1 MYDAGA
7 KGCFDVMATQG
18 YGFFSGPTDQR
29 MRPTMSGFSRSL
41 YLRDM
46 MVRNGDAETP
56 IWISEAAWNPVDS
69 PEVPEMPLKEQFG
82 SVTREQAAR
91 YMPLAY
97 DRAQREWPW
106 VGVINYWFFKRP
118 SEDDK
123 NQPYYY
129 FRMVE
134 PDFTPLP
141 VYESMKQYVASTPPT
156 LYAGVH
162 QADDWALQ
170 QDEEGGLIAMSTTLA
185 GQALQAR
192 EVTFTYSGTGF
203 SLRWIGL
210 MSNKLKIS
218 VDDAE
223 PVTSLAPALSALEI
237 EVTPL
242 LWTETPVTETLTAAT
257 HTVTLT
263 AETPFL
269 LESVTIYDSTRAHL
283 TPIIAGGAALG
294 LAALA
299 GLGWALWRRLMP

>member
-106 VGVINYWFFKRP
+106 VGVINYWFFKLP
-118 SEDDK
+118 GEDRR
-123 NQPYYY
+123 NEAFYY

-141 VYESMKQYVASTPPT
+141 VYAAMRDYIAAELPT
-156 LYAGVH
+156 LYQGTHPESHRAIAYDDGEVVALASAELGAAM
-162 QADDWALQ
+162 QTTEARMRTQGTLVRLRWLGETPLIVQVDDGPAQTLPLTPPDADGWRQ
-170 QDEEGGLIAMSTTLA
+170 TTLA
-185 GQALQAR
+185 
-192 EVTFTYSGTGF
+192 
-203 SLRWIGL
+203 
-210 MSNKLKIS
+210 
-218 VDDAE
+218 DDFIA
-223 PVTSLAPALSALEI
+223 TAYDIALSSDA
-237 EVTPL
+237 
-242 LWTETPVTETLTAAT
+242 
-257 HTVTLT
+257 
-263 AETPFL
+263 PFL
-269 LESVTIYDSTRAHL
+269 LDSVRVFDATAEHL
-283 TPIIAGGAALG
+283 IPTLGALAAVALVALG
-294 LAALA
+294 VLAH
-299 GLGWALWRRLMP
+299 ALWTRFTRERAR